1 MSLKDGAE
9 DALFCFS
16 GKRSRA
22 WQGHTSVPHWTTSN
36 CQLTEGRAGAGWLA
50 RPHAWHVSWDK
61 PLQGATHWLR
71 GLLSSTLVPGHC
83 CLSNTTSPL
92 LAFSSVF
99 LTRLSMLFS
108 LLNSQCLEQCLV
120 GARNSVEGQMRW
132 DTIFQ

>member
-1 MSLKDGAE
+1 MGPRPLCFVSLG
-9 DALFCFS
+9 S
-16 GKRSRA
+16 
-22 WQGHTSVPHWTTSN
+22 
-36 CQLTEGRAGAGWLA
+36 GAGPGRDTHLSLTGPRAIVSSLRAELGLA
-50 RPHAWHVSWDK
+50 GWPGPMPGMSPGTSPCREPPTGCGGRSAQRWF
-61 PLQGATHWLR
+61 R
-71 GLLSSTLVPGHC
+71 GYC

-99 LTRLSMLFS
+99 LTRLPMLFS